1 MFNIFRKSIEEPKLI
16 MTSTEELFMPVRLYY
31 KLHNKKALIKALK
44 KLKCVLFSQEAEN
57 HFVISYHKEAK
68 KIDLAIPYQEVPKE
82 LYPIALA
89 DGYIVGNSELRI
101 DTKSLRRGVGMVDF
115 LVKSIIPSNIIEIMA
130 MANYNKATAARNEEE
145 YYQWFNVNYDE
156 LFNNISISDYNAEL
170 INVVKKILDPDEG
183 SEERIENR
191 KLEEFD
197 KKILLLRQQEIDNYP
212 DAEKIALHYKR
223 MSHKEM
229 MDMLGFRAAIKEAVA
244 RRRYKGDERFN
255 SFDAVDNLREFVKEK
270 ILESKFH

>member
-31 KLHNKKALIKALK
+31 KLHNKKALIKALR
-44 KLKCVLFSQEAEN
+44 KLKCVLFSQEDED

-68 KIDLAIPYQEVPKE
+68 KIDLAIAYQEVPKE

-89 DGYIVGNSELRI
+89 DGYIVGNSELRV
-101 DTKSLRRGVGMVDF
+101 DTKSLRRAVGIVDF
-115 LVKSIIPSNIIEIMA
+115 LVKSIIPSNIIEITA
-130 MANYNKATAARNEEE
+130 MANCNKATAVRNEEE

-156 LFNNISISDYNAEL
+156 LFDNISISDYNAEL
-170 INVVKKILDPDEG
+170 INAVKKILDPGEDY
-183 SEERIENR
+183 EERIENR

-197 KKILLLRQQEIDNYP
+197 QKILLLKQQEMDNYP

-244 RRRYKGDERFN
+244 RRRYEGDERFT
-255 SFDAVDNLREFVKEK
+255 SFDAVDNLRELVKEK

>member
-1 MFNIFRKSIEEPKLI
+1 MFNIFRKSNEEPKLI

-31 KLHNKKALIKALK
+31 KLHNKKALIKALR
-44 KLKCVLFSQEAEN
+44 KLKCVLFSQEDED

-68 KIDLAIPYQEVPKE
+68 KIDLAIAYQEVPKE

-89 DGYIVGNSELRI
+89 DGYIVGNSELRV
-101 DTKSLRRGVGMVDF
+101 DTKSLRRAVGIVDF
-115 LVKSIIPSNIIEIMA
+115 LVKSIIPSNIIEITA
-130 MANYNKATAARNEEE
+130 MANCNKATAVRNEEE
-145 YYQWFNVNYDE
+145 DYQWFNVNYDE
-156 LFNNISISDYNAEL
+156 LFDNISISDYNAEL
-170 INVVKKILDPDEG
+170 INAVKKILDPGEDY
-183 SEERIENR
+183 EERIENR

-197 KKILLLRQQEIDNYP
+197 QKILLLKQQEMDNYP

-244 RRRYKGDERFN
+244 RRRYEGDERFT
-255 SFDAVDNLREFVKEK
+255 SFDAVDNLRELVKEK

>member
-1 MFNIFRKSIEEPKLI
+1 MKAAIF
-16 MTSTEELFMPVRLYY
+16 
-31 KLHNKKALIKALK
+31 
-44 KLKCVLFSQEAEN
+44 
-57 HFVISYHKEAK
+57 KEAK
-68 KIDLAIPYQEVPKE
+68 KIDLAIAYQEVPKE

-89 DGYIVGNSELRI
+89 DGYIVGNSELRV
-101 DTKSLRRGVGMVDF
+101 DTKSLRRAVGIVDF
-115 LVKSIIPSNIIEIMA
+115 LVKSIIPSNIIEITA
-130 MANYNKATAARNEEE
+130 MANCNKATAVRNEEE

-156 LFNNISISDYNAEL
+156 LFDNISISDYNAEL
-170 INVVKKILDPDEG
+170 INAVKKILDPGEDY
-183 SEERIENR
+183 EERIENR

-197 KKILLLRQQEIDNYP
+197 QKILLLKQQEMDNYP

-244 RRRYKGDERFN
+244 RRRYEGDERFT
-255 SFDAVDNLREFVKEK
+255 SFDAVDNLRELVKEK

>member
-31 KLHNKKALIKALK
+31 KLHNKKALIKALR
-44 KLKCVLFSQEAEN
+44 KLKCVLFSQEDED

-68 KIDLAIPYQEVPKE
+68 KIDLAIAYQEVPKE

-89 DGYIVGNSELRI
+89 DGYIVGNSALRV
-101 DTKSLRRGVGMVDF
+101 DTKSLRRAVGIVDF
-115 LVKSIIPSNIIEIMA
+115 LVKSIIPSNIIEITA
-130 MANYNKATAARNEEE
+130 MANCNKATAVRNEEE

-156 LFNNISISDYNAEL
+156 LFDNISISDYNAEL
-170 INVVKKILDPDEG
+170 INAVKKILDPGEDY
-183 SEERIENR
+183 EERIENR

-197 KKILLLRQQEIDNYP
+197 QKILLLKQQEMDNYP

-244 RRRYKGDERFN
+244 RRRYEGDERFT
-255 SFDAVDNLREFVKEK
+255 SFDAVDNLRELVKEK

>member
-16 MTSTEELFMPVRLYY
+16 MTSTEELFMPARLYY
-31 KLHNKKALIKALK
+31 KLHNKKALIKALR
-44 KLKCVLFSQEAEN
+44 KLKCVLFLQEDEN

-68 KIDLAIPYQEVPKE
+68 KMDLAIAYQEVPKE

-101 DTKSLRRGVGMVDF
+101 DTKSLRRAVGIVDF
-115 LVKSIIPSNIIEIMA
+115 LIKSIIPSNVIEIIA
-130 MANYNKATAARNEEE
+130 MANYNKAAAARNEKE
-145 YYQWFNVNYDE
+145 YYQWFNINYDE

-170 INVVKKILDPDEG
+170 INAVKKVLDPDES
-183 SEERIENR
+183 SEERIEDR

-197 KKILLLRQQEIDNYP
+197 QKILLLKQQEMDNYP

-223 MSHKEM
+223 MHHKEM

-244 RRRYKGDERFN
+244 RRRYEGDEYFT
-255 SFDAVDNLREFVKEK
+255 SFDAVDNLRKFVKEK

>member
-44 KLKCVLFSQEAEN
+44 KLKCVLFSQEDEN

-183 SEERIENR
+183 SEERIEDR

-212 DAEKIALHYKR
+212 DAEKIALHYRR
-223 MSHKEM
+223 MNHEEM
-229 MDMLGFRAAIKEAVA
+229 MNMLGFRAAIKEAVA
-244 RRRYKGDERFN
+244 RRRYEGDEYFT
-255 SFDAVDNLREFVKEK
+255 SFDAVDNLKKFVKEK
-270 ILESKFH
+270 ILESRFH

>member
-31 KLHNKKALIKALK
+31 KLHNKKALIKALR
-44 KLKCVLFSQEAEN
+44 KLKCVLFSQEDED
-57 HFVISYHKEAK
+57 HFVISYHKETK
-68 KIDLAIPYQEVPKE
+68 KIDLAIAYQEVPKE

-89 DGYIVGNSELRI
+89 DGYIVGNSELRV
-101 DTKSLRRGVGMVDF
+101 DTKSLRRAVGIVDF
-115 LVKSIIPSNIIEIMA
+115 LVKSIIPSNIIEITA
-130 MANYNKATAARNEEE
+130 MANCNKATAVRNEEE
-145 YYQWFNVNYDE
+145 YYQWFNVNYDA
-156 LFNNISISDYNAEL
+156 LFDNISISDYNAEL
-170 INVVKKILDPDEG
+170 INAVKKILDPGEDY
-183 SEERIENR
+183 EERIENR

-197 KKILLLRQQEIDNYP
+197 QKILLLKQQEMDNYP

-244 RRRYKGDERFN
+244 RRRYKGDERFT